1 MSSSLF
7 LCLWVPEPEIV
18 AALTQYLSGEHFEL
32 YFADSLDNFHHFICK
47 NTDKI
52 DSLIVSKSSDSFLVL
67 RELSS
72 VGTLLPA
79 IIIELTQSKDETLNQ
94 ETNKRSVSYC
104 YHSAEIEVNFN
115 QIKKT
120 AKFVNQAIS
129 QFLYLVPSCSLS
141 NQTDRPS
148 EELDIAKNEG
158 TFNFLSSQQ
167 KRLSDKLKE
176 RLGYLGVYYK
186 RSSQAFFRNF
196 STTEKK
202 EFRASLKAQ
211 YQQIIL
217 SYFLQDAQINA
228 KIDDYVNRAFFADI
242 SASQILEIHMELI
255 EEFSQQLKLEGRSE
269 EILLDY
275 RLTLIDVLAH
285 LAEMYRRSIP
295 REERAD

>member
-1 MSSSLF
+1 MFSSLF

-32 YFADSLDNFHHFICK
+32 HFADSLDSFQQFI
-47 NTDKI
+47 NQNVDRI
-52 DSLIVSKSSDSFLVL
+52 DSLIVSKSPDSLIIL

-72 VGTLLPA
+72 VRTLLPA
-79 IIIELTQSKDETLNQ
+79 IIIEQSGSKDEVVNQ
-94 ETNKRSVSYC
+94 PTNKRSAGYL
-104 YHSAEIEVNFN
+104 YHSAEIRLNFN
-115 QIKKT
+115 EIKKT
-120 AKFVNQAIS
+120 AKAVNQAIS

-141 NQTDRPS
+141 NQADQLPAQ
-148 EELDIAKNEG
+148 LDIVEEKG
-158 TFNFLSSQQ
+158 TSNFLSSQQ

-186 RSSQAFFRNF
+186 RNSDSFFRNL

-202 EFRASLKAQ
+202 EFRTSLKGQ

-295 REERAD
+295 REDTTE